1 MSAAGRAKEQAS
13 IMKRVLFTVVGAAFL
28 SGAVVFA
35 QGAKVEDGKKAYETQ
50 KCSTCHVIA
59 GKGTK
64 GMAPKTLDDVGTRL
78 TAVELKKW
86 LTETATMEAK
96 LAKKPMVKMSDYLK
110 LHKLTDADVDALV
123 AYLQTLK

>member
-1 MSAAGRAKEQAS
+1 
-13 IMKRVLFTVVGAAFL
+13 MKRVLLTVAGAAFL

-35 QGAKVEDGKKAYETQ
+35 QDAKVETGKKAYETQ
-50 KCSTCHVIA
+50 KCSTCHVLA

-64 GMAPKTLDDVGTRL
+64 GMAPETLDKVGARL
-78 TAVELKKW
+78 KPEDLKKW
-86 LTETATMEAK
+86 FTDTAAMEAK

-110 LHKLTDADVDALV
+110 THKLTDADVEGLV

>member
-1 MSAAGRAKEQAS
+1 
-13 IMKRVLFTVVGAAFL
+13 MKRVLLTVVGAAFL

-35 QGAKVEDGKKAYETQ
+35 QDAKVEAGKKAYETQ

-64 GMAPKTLDDVGTRL
+64 GITPKPLDGIGSTL
-78 TAVELKKW
+78 TAADMKKW
-86 LTETATMEAK
+86 FTDTTAMEAK

-110 LHKLTDADVDALV
+110 THKLSDADVDALV